1 MNNEENLSQVEIATQ
16 QRKLYESDFEKER
29 AQREKLLAK
38 YDTLQ
43 AEKDTLIARLQQ
55 YEVVGGCGPSAVRPL
70 SFDAVSECSFTMLQ

>member
-55 YEVVGGCGPSAVRPL
+55 VSAL
-70 SFDAVSECSFTMLQ
+70 